1 MNAVNRVV
9 MVFLLLILIA
19 LCTLA
24 LIVPVPVLNALSITA
39 GNMARSLGSVPWYV
53 LLPVGLLIALIVD
66 LALVILLYLE
76 LRRPSLKAIRVSR
89 AGGGEVELSVASVA
103 ERLRQELCTL
113 PFVVSCTPRI
123 SALRKGVAVRLD
135 VETTPDIVVPEK
147 SGEILEAARRVLE
160 EGLGLELARPIRANL
175 RIAPTPRVGKQ
186 AVPPPPPPPQ
196 PSVPEVAEADTGE
209 PL

>member
-9 MVFLLLILIA
+9 MILLLLLLIA

-24 LIVPVPVLNALSITA
+24 LIVPVPVLNAISIAA
-39 GNMARSLGSVPWYV
+39 GNMARSLGSIPWYV
-53 LLPVGLLIALIVD
+53 LLPVGLLIALIFD

-76 LRRPSLKAIRVSR
+76 LRRPSLKTIRVSR

-103 ERLRQELCTL
+103 ERLRQELCAL

-123 SALRKGVAVRLD
+123 SAQRRGVAVRLD
-135 VETTPDIVVPEK
+135 VETTPDIVVLDK
-147 SGEILEAARRVLE
+147 SAEIIEAARRVLE
-160 EGLGLELARPIRANL
+160 EGLGLELARPIKVNL
-175 RIAPTPRVGKQ
+175 RIAPALRVGRQ
-186 AVPPPPPPPQ
+186 AVPPAPPPQ